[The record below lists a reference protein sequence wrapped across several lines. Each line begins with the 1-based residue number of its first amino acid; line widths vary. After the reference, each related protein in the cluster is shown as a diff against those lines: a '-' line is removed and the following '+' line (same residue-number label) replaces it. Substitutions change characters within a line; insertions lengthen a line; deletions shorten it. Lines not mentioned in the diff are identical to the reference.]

1 MEAGRRLSAA
11 DAAWLGLDR
20 PEHRMVVTA
29 VLRLQ
34 TRLDV
39 STLRELVG
47 ERLLPRYPTLRL
59 RVIRSRLPLLPPS
72 WRPDLAFEL
81 DRQVRA
87 GGDLDGEPALM
98 RYVGELMARP
108 LDPAHPPWSLTL
120 VQLPGHSAVVARLH
134 HCLADGI
141 ALAGVLLSLVDQQV
155 AAAPAPAAPPS
166 SGRTVG
172 SVAGGVAAMAG
183 SAVRTVGHVVAGQGE
198 PSGPLRG
205 RASVGRRAAWTPPQ
219 DLAPVRARAR
229 ELGVSVNDVLLA
241 AVAGGLRHWLGTHG
255 APPRDVRVMVPVD
268 LRRGRPVS
276 GRLGNRFGIVFVR
289 LPVTVATPAARAAA
303 VHVATSAAK
312 RSAVAP
318 ASYALLSLVGVL
330 PGWAQGLAARLLGRV
345 ATVIVTNVPGP
356 RRSLSLG
363 GVRLDSVV
371 FWVPHIGRIGIG
383 VSIFSYDGTVTL
395 GVATNSSL
403 PIEPVDLVAAITAEL
418 AG

>member
-1 MEAGRRLSAA
+1 M
-11 DAAWLGLDR
+11 
-20 PEHRMVVTA
+20 
-29 VLRLQ
+29 
-34 TRLDV
+34 
-39 STLRELVG
+39 
-47 ERLLPRYPTLRL
+47 
-59 RVIRSRLPLLPPS
+59 
-72 WRPDLAFEL
+72 
-81 DRQVRA
+81 
-87 GGDLDGEPALM
+87 
-98 RYVGELMARP
+98 
-108 LDPAHPPWSLTL
+108 
-120 VQLPGHSAVVARLH
+120 
-134 HCLADGI
+134 
-141 ALAGVLLSLVDQQV
+141 
-155 AAAPAPAAPPS
+155 
-166 SGRTVG
+166 
-172 SVAGGVAAMAG
+172 
-183 SAVRTVGHVVAGQGE
+183 
-198 PSGPLRG
+198 
-205 RASVGRRAAWTPPQ
+205 
-219 DLAPVRARAR
+219 
-229 ELGVSVNDVLLA
+229 SVNDVLLA